1 MLLLLHFCIAQAV
14 NIQNTR
20 WRVIITKILII
31 DTDKASQKKLSRI
44 VSGISVDTEIVM
56 FSDIEEFSALGSK
69 AGLDIAFLE
78 TEIGGYSGIALA
90 SDIKRYSPNCNI
102 IFVTSFPQHSLEAFK
117 ARPSGFV
124 VKPFDEKDIRL
135 ELEDLRYP
143 VNNAAYKKG
152 KLRVV
157 TFGGFAEI

>member
-1 MLLLLHFCIAQAV
+1 MLLLLYFCIAQAV

-56 FSDIEEFSALGSK
+56 FSDIEEFSAIGSK

-90 SDIKRYSPNCNI
+90 SDIKRYSPNCII

-135 ELEDLRYP
+135 ELEYLRYP
-143 VNNAAYKKG
+143 VNNAAYKKE